1 MVLNFTTSRIAGVIV
16 VYLSGAILFG
26 GESASLLILVKNLLN
41 KSHQIVLDLGNVT
54 HFDSGSVGTLVA
66 VCASARKV
74 GGDIKFVNLG
84 NHIKEVLQIT
94 KFLTV
99 FEIFDK
105 TEDAIASKGPRQQAN
120 HPGHVTEARPLF
132 FFIPIFAGNIILRHL
147 MSTNLPLISVLGVF
161 HAFHR
166 LGLERVSFLEQLVHT
181 LRIRAFDVGQSLQ
194 ISSLLAR
201 PHSHLSGGNAT
212 VSTLW
217 LFPRTCSLSAPAVFT
232 SVFFGAAFV
241 FAIFFLGVALLLT
254 SFLLIAFFIG
264 ATFLPRLL
272 FEFVFCSAFALVVIR
287 ANRTSGY

>member
-105 TEDAIASKGPRQQAN
+105 TEDAIASFKG
-120 HPGHVTEARPLF
+120 
-132 FFIPIFAGNIILRHL
+132 
-147 MSTNLPLISVLGVF
+147 ST
-161 HAFHR
+161 
-166 LGLERVSFLEQLVHT
+166 
-181 LRIRAFDVGQSLQ
+181 
-194 ISSLLAR
+194 
-201 PHSHLSGGNAT
+201 AT
-212 VSTLW
+212 S
-217 LFPRTCSLSAPAVFT
+217 
-232 SVFFGAAFV
+232 
-241 FAIFFLGVALLLT
+241 
-254 SFLLIAFFIG
+254 
-264 ATFLPRLL
+264 
-272 FEFVFCSAFALVVIR
+272 
-287 ANRTSGY
+287 